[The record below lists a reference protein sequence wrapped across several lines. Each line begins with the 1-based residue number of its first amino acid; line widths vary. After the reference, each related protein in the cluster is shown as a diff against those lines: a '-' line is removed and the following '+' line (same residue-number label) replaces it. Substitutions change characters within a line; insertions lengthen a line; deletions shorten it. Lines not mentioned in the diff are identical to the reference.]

1 MVKVHSTDANGNK
14 KVHLFKYVFKAI
26 DFCEHVNLRGGNAI
40 IVSNTNTRNLK
51 IKRKRKRKK
60 KMSIKSLRAHAKR
73 CGCVVKKKKRTKRRY
88 KRRY

>member
-1 MVKVHSTDANGNK
+1 MVKVHSTDASGKK

-40 IVSNTNTRNLK
+40 IVSNTNSK
-51 IKRKRKRKK
+51 PMRKKGKRKK